1 LPKSASREI
10 FERRK
15 HVHQVDNPSHR
26 RRNPGCRLGLCGE
39 GSRLPK
45 IDLQKFCKETSS
57 ALATNLSTQGD
68 VDSCTSDEQ
77 AARDQLVKD
86 WATYP
91 ALTKTTCVQ
100 PNEYLPSYIEWL
112 TCIEMTRDVLKMR
125 KEAAA
130 STPESP
136 NGSDP
141 AGRQC
146 PIVKIGVDG
155 SIKWVI
161 AC

>member
-1 LPKSASREI
+1 MFTKSTIPLIGAVILGAVSASAA
-10 FERRK
+10 K
-15 HVHQVDNPSHR
+15 D
-26 RRNPGCRLGLCGE
+26 PGV
-39 GSRLPK
+39 PK
-45 IDLQKFCKETSS
+45 TDLQKFCKETSS

-68 VDSCTSDEQ
+68 VDACMSDEQ

-125 KEAAA
+125 KETAA

-136 NGSDP
+136 P
-141 AGRQC
+141 R
-146 PIVKIGVDG
+146 P
-155 SIKWVI
+155 
-161 AC
+161 

>member
-1 LPKSASREI
+1 MRDVNMFTKSTIPLIGAVILGAVSASAA
-10 FERRK
+10 K
-15 HVHQVDNPSHR
+15 DL
-26 RRNPGCRLGLCGE
+26 PGV
-39 GSRLPK
+39 PK
-45 IDLQKFCKETSS
+45 TDLQKFCKETSS

-68 VDSCTSDEQ
+68 VDVCMSDEQ

-125 KEAAA
+125 KETAA

-136 NGSDP
+136 NGSYP